1 MRGETELSASEVL
14 KVIYAP
20 HKAFREIIQNPKYL
34 GPVLIMALL
43 VVANVGFIYVATSKT
58 YVEQL
63 VPDGSKLDE
72 WTENSTLWT
81 SNAVVSESNDCI
93 NGTYYGN
100 RSIAFSIV
108 NSTQVWMQ
116 LDGIGSVNC
125 TNPGSFDRVSFRVKQ
140 ITPNVKPINTTLKL
154 LSANSSGYFRYNL
167 TDDLSNSTIGV
178 WSNLTIQLTSTK
190 WSSSG
195 QANWGDITGFRL
207 EYEWQDDSNVSLLVD
222 GLFFHGVFRSLLDSA
237 GSTYVFNFAV
247 SGIMQF
253 VIIWVLL
260 SGILYIMAR
269 GFGGQVVWKALLILI
284 GFTLVTMFVQALI
297 NAVAYLTL
305 PTINYP
311 FELIGGV
318 PGEGQSISEAILG
331 QTWLVSEVSRIMQV
345 AMYVWMIAL
354 CSLAVRLLAAF
365 SWTKSV
371 LVGAVAYLVTLL
383 IAGFLGF

>member
-1 MRGETELSASEVL
+1 
-14 KVIYAP
+14 
-20 HKAFREIIQNPKYL
+20 
-34 GPVLIMALL
+34 
-43 VVANVGFIYVATSKT
+43 
-58 YVEQL
+58 
-63 VPDGSKLDE
+63 
-72 WTENSTLWT
+72 
-81 SNAVVSESNDCI
+81 
-93 NGTYYGN
+93 
-100 RSIAFSIV
+100 
-108 NSTQVWMQ
+108 
-116 LDGIGSVNC
+116 
-125 TNPGSFDRVSFRVKQ
+125 
-140 ITPNVKPINTTLKL
+140 
-154 LSANSSGYFRYNL
+154 
-167 TDDLSNSTIGV
+167 
-178 WSNLTIQLTSTK
+178 
-190 WSSSG
+190 
-195 QANWGDITGFRL
+195 
-207 EYEWQDDSNVSLLVD
+207 
-222 GLFFHGVFRSLLDSA
+222 
-237 GSTYVFNFAV
+237 
-247 SGIMQF
+247 MQF